1 MSRYKR
7 RTDINQLNEIKKLI
21 NKGFVVKITSQIGW
35 GFPDFIVKKIGKHKA
50 LMVELKSKGN
60 VFNLT
65 EAEIEMQSLLRNC
78 GCQITTAESAEEIE
92 KTYSSLFG

>member
-1 MSRYKR
+1 MSKYKR
-7 RTDINQLNEIKKLI
+7 RTDTNQLEEIKKLI
-21 NKGFVVKITSQIGW
+21 NKGYIVKVTSQIGW
-35 GFPDFIVKKIGKHKA
+35 GFPDFIVKKIGKPKA

-78 GCQITTAESAEEIE
+78 GCQITTAESAEEIMA
-92 KTYSSLFG
+92 TYNHLFG